1 MKERFSRVKL
11 CSFLKRN
18 LKLDKKIYIT
28 LFGFSFKKKESEQL
42 FNALLP
48 LFKMATRANHNHPS
62 LKKIDQSDS
71 LLFVFKKRDSFFFK
85 RATRAIPSCCSLKRE
100 TRSFK
105 KSDQS
110 DSLLLFFK
118 RETRSFKK
126 SERVILS
133 FLSKTKERIPNPE
146 LKLKKIYNFKS

>member
-1 MKERFSRVKL
+1 
-11 CSFLKRN
+11 
-18 LKLDKKIYIT
+18 
-28 LFGFSFKKKESEQL
+28 
-42 FNALLP
+42 
-48 LFKMATRANHNHPS
+48 MATRANHNHPS

-105 KSDQS
+105 KATTAIRSCCSLKERLALLKRATSAIPSCCSLKRETCSFKKSDQS